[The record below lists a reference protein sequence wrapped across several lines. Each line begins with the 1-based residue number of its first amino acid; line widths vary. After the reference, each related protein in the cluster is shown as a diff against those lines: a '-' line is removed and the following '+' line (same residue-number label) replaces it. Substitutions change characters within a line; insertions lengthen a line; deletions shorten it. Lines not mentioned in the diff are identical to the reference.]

1 MNLPLSGLSVIP
13 NKPPFSTLGR
23 SQYKL
28 LGLENEEARVIRYAP
43 LHRHSDYS
51 LLDGM
56 TQIPFG
62 VLTGLDSF
70 DRNSHVLHLFHK
82 IFFLKPFAI
91 DWTMICGMSG
101 KYKFIKRISWV
112 PAEGFPLRSNMETA
126 VQPMPTSGL
135 FVYTDILPAAI

>member
-1 MNLPLSGLSVIP
+1 MRVPVKGIQPGEYAEMIRTENEWTIQIGDSVVSVIP

-56 TQIPFG
+56 TQIPEM
-62 VLTGLDSF
+62 V
-70 DRNSHVLHLFHK
+70 K
-82 IFFLKPFAI
+82 
-91 DWTMICGMSG
+91 WTEYAGA
-101 KYKFIKRISWV
+101 RISG
-112 PAEGFPLRSNMETA
+112 PQKPR
-126 VQPMPTSGL
+126 
-135 FVYTDILPAAI
+135 